1 MGSFVLKACDIKFGS
16 CLVLCTVIV
25 HWSHD
30 FVSVMC
36 SFNPWL
42 CVFHVFIQHMALCLL
57 CVYSTHDFCVCRVS
71 IQHIITYGCVSV
83 VSIQCMD
90 LTMCFHL
97 KHAIVPL
104 CFVHHMFSIRCVD
117 SSLWL
122 SVKWC
127 LST

>member
-1 MGSFVLKACDIKFGS
+1 LKACDIKFGS

-30 FVSVMC
+30 
-36 SFNPWL
+36 
-42 CVFHVFIQHMALCLL
+42 CVCYVFIQSLALCLS
-57 CVYSTHDFCVCRVS
+57 CIYSTHGFVFVVCLFNTCITLCVCRVF
-71 IQHIITYGCVSV
+71 IQYIITYGCVSV
-83 VSIQCMD
+83 VSIQHMD

-127 LST
+127 LSM